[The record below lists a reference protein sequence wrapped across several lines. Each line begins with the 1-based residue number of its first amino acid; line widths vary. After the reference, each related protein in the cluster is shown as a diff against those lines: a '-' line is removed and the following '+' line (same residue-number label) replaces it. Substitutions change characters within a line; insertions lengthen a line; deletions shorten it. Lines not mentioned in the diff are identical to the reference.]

1 MKARVSDF
9 SCVPMQALTDFLQQ
23 WRYGNIKNASA
34 YLTNLLKRG
43 SRGETHSE
51 QDAITFMDIPL
62 KAAAKVGFCVFQ
74 LKLSAAPS
82 ICTCAGAKSCPC
94 FAVAQSS
101 STEGT
106 HAACARRS

>member
-1 MKARVSDF
+1 MHIH
-9 SCVPMQALTDFLQQ
+9 CVPMQALTDFLQQ

-51 QDAITFMDIPL
+51 QDAITFMDFPL
-62 KAAAKVGFCVFQ
+62 KAAAKVGFCIFQ
-74 LKLSAAPS
+74 PKLSAPS
-82 ICTCAGAKSCPC
+82 LLAQALSHLLCS
-94 FAVAQSS
+94 AVAQSS

-106 HAACARRS
+106 HAACACRS